1 MNPGP
6 YFLFS
11 AKDSKDFQW
20 RLPKTLD
27 DLRADVKVGLANS
40 REWRRSLS
48 IENRAER
55 AQALARY
62 LLKSTSPKGDKG
74 TYRWAVRQPLASLGK
89 DAVPALVQVLRT
101 APAGAKLDPAVLILY
116 DIGRPGAQA
125 IPDLVALLG
134 KPDRVFT
141 GYVLSALGSTGDPR
155 AIPYL
160 EKYVG
165 GTDERLDRDAREALA
180 LHEKRQLEKAGENEQ
195 RGAE

>member
-1 MNPGP
+1 
-6 YFLFS
+6 
-11 AKDSKDFQW
+11 
-20 RLPKTLD
+20 
-27 DLRADVKVGLANS
+27 
-40 REWRRSLS
+40 
-48 IENRAER
+48 
-55 AQALARY
+55 
-62 LLKSTSPKGDKG
+62 
-74 TYRWAVRQPLASLGK
+74 LASLGK